1 MKTGA
6 RARGLAGWAR
16 GGALGD
22 GVSGCWAAA
31 AKVPGAHTRMTV
43 HSVNVGAQCASA
55 RCAILIG
62 STAIRNL
69 RIPLKPHDMFFS
81 NRSKIAC
88 LRARF
93 AHVSRTSNHQ
103 SPCTTRAFLIAS
115 RQLLEIELTNS
126 QQTRKLFLIASF
138 SAVLSAAMGMPH
150 RERYRQAGMRG
161 SCGERI
167 CMVTTTAGTRRM
179 TVTAAHI
186 RAAAHC
192 WSSSADHA
200 KTRGAER

>member
-1 MKTGA
+1 MVAGS
-6 RARGLAGWAR
+6 ARGR
-16 GGALGD
+16 ALGD
-22 GVSGCWAAA
+22 GVSGCSVAA
-31 AKVPGAHTRMTV
+31 AKVPGAYARITA
-43 HSVNVGAQCASA
+43 HSVNVGAQRASA

-69 RIPLKPHDMFFS
+69 RIPLKRREMFFS

-88 LRARF
+88 LRAPF
-93 AHVSRTSNHQ
+93 AHVSRTTNLRSR
-103 SPCTTRAFLIAS
+103 CTTRAFLIAT
-115 RQLLEIELTNS
+115 QLLEIELTRS
-126 QQTRKLFLIASF
+126 QQTRKLFLIATF
-138 SAVLSAAMGMPH
+138 SAVLSGAMRMLH
-150 RERYRQAGMRG
+150 RERYRQAATRG

-179 TVTAAHI
+179 TVTEAHI